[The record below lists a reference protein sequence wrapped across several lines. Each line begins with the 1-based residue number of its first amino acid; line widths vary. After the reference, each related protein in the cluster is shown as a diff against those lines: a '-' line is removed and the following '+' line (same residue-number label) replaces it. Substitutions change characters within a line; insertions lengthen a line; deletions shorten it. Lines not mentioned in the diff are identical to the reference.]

1 MKRMFLLIVS
11 LVLVGACTPAQADVR
26 SEALDKQSAELYQQ
40 VFSPFCAGRSLNDC
54 PSSKAQEL
62 KAQMR
67 AKLEAGVPPQT
78 ILEDVF
84 RQFGEQYRTV
94 PAYQGFGKLVW
105 WVPVAFL
112 VFGLFVALIVVL
124 SRRSSRCRPS
134 SQGGVPQSSTAL
146 SDEIRAQI
154 DKELSSFD

>member
-1 MKRMFLLIVS
+1 MKRAILLIVS
-11 LVLVGACTPAQADVR
+11 LVLIGSCVPARADAR
-26 SEALDKQSAELYQQ
+26 SEALDKQAAELYQQ

-67 AKLEAGVPPQT
+67 SKLEAGVPPQT

-124 SRRSSRCRPS
+124 SRRSSRQVS
-134 SQGGVPQSSTAL
+134 TSQRTSAHSTPPI
-146 SDEIRAQI
+146 SDEVRAQI